1 MVNYRRSYDQ
11 TKQTAAVT
19 GKIYGSSHRS
29 IAQRYKTNSKPKS
42 NTNKM
47 TTLQS
52 EVSVNMNISDGGSAC
67 YNSAINIAPTSA
79 NHNNETPTRTSSTT
93 LATNTAEDQH
103 ASHLVKLS
111 QSKHRLRGQ
120 YLSFDIPNGLDDTVA
135 RFITAVSLRYSFT
148 CPQESTLHNG
158 SFVGR
163 SQNRESQ
170 RDHLAYAES
179 LIQQMHSQGLIF
191 IRQLLPTDHMSS
203 LLSSMKASEEFIALA
218 CQLIVVLHQVTGGN
232 YMSRRY
238 LMNECRHFLTT
249 QKQLTK
255 VSPEN
260 INKPEAVE
268 TTSRLAE
275 FCASE
280 DYSDEEDFIGGLWGN
295 TSARDAVR
303 ANSNSPSQHQMH
315 KLGEANGRKPK
326 TWAVAY
332 TKKVLGQNYT
342 SNPAYN
348 QYRNFP
354 ILTEYMH

>member
-1 MVNYRRSYDQ
+1 MKKLHQDQHGERKLMVNYRRSYDQ
-11 TKQTAAVT
+11 TKQTAAAT

-79 NHNNETPTRTSSTT
+79 NHNNETPTTTSSTT
-93 LATNTAEDQH
+93 SATNTAEAEDQH
-103 ASHLVKLS
+103 VSHLVKLS
-111 QSKHRLRGQ
+111 QCKHRLRGQ

-148 CPQESTLHNG
+148 YPQESTLYNG

-163 SQNRESQ
+163 SQNKENQ
-170 RDHLAYAES
+170 QDHLAYAES

-218 CQLIVVLHQVTGGN
+218 
-232 YMSRRY
+232 
-238 LMNECRHFLTT
+238 
-249 QKQLTK
+249 
-255 VSPEN
+255 
-260 INKPEAVE
+260 
-268 TTSRLAE
+268 
-275 FCASE
+275 
-280 DYSDEEDFIGGLWGN
+280 
-295 TSARDAVR
+295 
-303 ANSNSPSQHQMH
+303 
-315 KLGEANGRKPK
+315 
-326 TWAVAY
+326 
-332 TKKVLGQNYT
+332 
-342 SNPAYN
+342 
-348 QYRNFP
+348 
-354 ILTEYMH
+354 